1 MPLDCASPSKVSQV
15 KGAIQTV
22 DSTVTRL
29 AKCVDEL
36 ESRLSDVLAADDQPR
51 TAINQIAESV
61 PDQRNTLV
69 PIAAHVIDIDVRL
82 ESAITRVHHILRRL
96 EV

>member
-1 MPLDCASPSKVSQV
+1 MPLDCPSPSKVPQV

-51 TAINQIAESV
+51 TAITQIAESV
-61 PDQRNTLV
+61 PDRRDGYV
-69 PIAAHVIDIDVRL
+69 PIAAHVIDIDMRL
-82 ESAITRVHHILRRL
+82 ESTVTRVHHILRRL

>member
-1 MPLDCASPSKVSQV
+1 MSLDCASPSKVPQV
-15 KGAIQTV
+15 KGAIQTLE
-22 DSTVTRL
+22 STVACL
-29 AKCVDEL
+29 SKCIDEL

-51 TAINQIAESV
+51 SAIYHAESV
-61 PDQRNTLV
+61 PDQRDTLV
-69 PIAAHVIDIDVRL
+69 PIAGHIIDIDMRL